1 MTAHAKIG
9 SVILALATGL
19 ILTVVGC
26 KQDTDMP
33 FSDCP
38 IAVRNV
44 ITTNAP
50 GATFT
55 KVEKETKDDGR
66 VVYEAKG
73 KQADGKEIEVKVTA
87 DGQLIKFDR

>member
-1 MTAHAKIG
+1 MNTHTKIG
-9 SVILALATGL
+9 SGLLALAAGL
-19 ILTVVGC
+19 LLTVSGC
-26 KQDTDMP
+26 KKEMDMP

-38 IAVRNV
+38 MVIQNAIAA
-44 ITTNAP
+44 NAP
-50 GATFT
+50 GVTFT

-87 DGQLIKFDR
+87 DGQLVKLDK